1 MGSEKRRNVLNV
13 ATKILYELITNN
25 AIFLAFNIH
34 IFIFLFLFR
43 WPDIVSFYISMGILS
58 INVLPSY
65 VALRYSLENLKESD
79 ENIFKRFIKG
89 YKENFKRSFV
99 IGIIGILAIV
109 ISLLDGVYFSLI
121 EQETLFYVFQ
131 IIFFIFLVFF
141 ISASTILL
149 RFDFN
154 IKETLKVTLGYYF
167 KLLFSS
173 LVTIFILGISLYLS
187 RFNMLP
193 LIVGFSIAG
202 YVQNSF
208 NYNII
213 KDIRKDLITE
223 EE

>member
-1 MGSEKRRNVLNV
+1 MKPEKNRNVLNV
-13 ATKILYELITNN
+13 ATKVLYELITNN

-43 WPDIVSFYISMGILS
+43 WPDIVSFYISIGVLS

-65 VALRYSLENLKESD
+65 VALRYSLENLRESD

-109 ISLLDGVYFSLI
+109 ISLLDGVYFSII

-141 ISASTILL
+141 MSASTILL

-208 NYNII
+208 NYNIV
-213 KDIRKDLITE
+213 KDIRKDLLIE